1 MKYLK
6 INYAKSINIFVIV
19 NGTNFLYGAIN
30 APYLSIIQCK
40 KTSTKVVHKN
50 ISQGCIV
57 IKRSGS
63 DISGHLWKIMSS
75 WY

>member
-6 INYAKSINIFVIV
+6 ITYAKNIIIFEIES
-19 NGTNFLYGAIN
+19 GTNFLYGAVN

-50 ISQGCIV
+50 ISQGCNV